1 MTGKPSKTATT
12 ADVTGLLLAWSA
24 GDQLA
29 LEHLVPL
36 VYHEL
41 HRRARRY
48 MAGERR
54 NHTLQTTALV
64 NEAYLKLVDLRKVQ
78 WKNRAQFFA
87 ISAQLMR
94 RILVDFARHR
104 GLIKRGG
111 GKLSTTLHDE
121 LAIPSSP
128 TSELIA
134 IDDALEALE
143 SIDARKARVV
153 ELRFFG
159 GLTQEETAEVLK
171 ISSDTVERDWKFAK
185 VWLERELANEGR
197 KKV

>member
-1 MTGKPSKTATT
+1 MTGKALKTPPT
-12 ADVTGLLLAWSA
+12 ADVTTLLLAWSA
-24 GDQLA
+24 GDEMAFKQ
-29 LEHLVPL
+29 LVPL
-36 VYHEL
+36 VYREL
-41 HRRARRY
+41 HRRARLY

-78 WKNRAQFFA
+78 WKNRAHFFA

-111 GKLSTTLHDE
+111 SMLLTTLHDE
-121 LAIPSSP
+121 LAISSGP

-134 IDDALEALE
+134 IDDALKALE

-159 GLTQEETAEVLK
+159 GLTEEETAEVLK
-171 ISSDTVERDWKFAK
+171 ISSDTVMRDWKFAK
-185 VWLERELANEGR
+185 VWLKRELAKESR
-197 KKV
+197 K